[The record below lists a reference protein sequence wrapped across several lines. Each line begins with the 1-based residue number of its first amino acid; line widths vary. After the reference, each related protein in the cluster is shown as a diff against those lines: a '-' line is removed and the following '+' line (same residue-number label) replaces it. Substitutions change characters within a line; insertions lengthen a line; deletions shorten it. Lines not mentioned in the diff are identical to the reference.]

1 MWWGGASAP
10 ARFLVP
16 MLLPMALPIGVAWSR
31 TRGVAIG
38 GVATRA
44 LAIAALLVTAAVTLI
59 LVGVDDGRLAYG
71 SRTAVAGWTRWASPA
86 VDLARALPGSPP
98 EHAGRGGGRSPPCG
112 RARRPSRGW

>member
-1 MWWGGASAP
+1 MATRAADRAPSGSTAGGRIVALAIVVAFVGYTVASASYRMWWGGASAP

-31 TRGVAIG
+31 TRGVAS
-38 GVATRA
+38 RA

-71 SRTAVAGWTRWASPA
+71 SRTAVP
-86 VDLARALPGSPP
+86 
-98 EHAGRGGGRSPPCG
+98 AGRGG
-112 RARRPSRGW
+112 